1 MEPLAKLPVTLN
13 QQEQEQLLQ
22 RDLMQRMQLPVD
34 QLIQLIQLME
44 VTEAMDQVTTR
55 IPLIQVAL
63 QCMVSAVLL
72 LQLWLSLLD
81 WLFNW
86 DT

>member
-13 QQEQEQLLQ
+13 QQEQEQLLR
-22 RDLMQRMQLPVD
+22 RDLMQRMQLD

-44 VTEAMDQVTTR
+44 VMEVMDQVTTR

-81 WLFNW
+81 WLFN
-86 DT
+86 